1 MARVL
6 GVGGVFFKSKDPGR
20 VVAWYRDVLGLEM
33 QDWGG
38 AFISPEAMAAHPG
51 AGTVFSAFEA
61 ETTYFE
67 PSTRDFMI
75 NLAVDDLDGVLA
87 RCAQHGIDATVLP
100 DEPNGRFAHVLD
112 PEGTKIELWQPRPMP
127 AEPAL
132 G

>member
-6 GVGGVFFKSKDPGR
+6 GVGGVFFKSKDPGK

-38 AFISPEAMAAHPG
+38 AFISPDAMAAHPG

-75 NLAVDDLDGVLA
+75 NLAVDDLDAILA
-87 RCAQHGIDATVLP
+87 RCAEHGVEATVLP

-127 AEPAL
+127 AEPSL